1 MSCTPQPQG
10 GLEGDNPPSSPI
22 KTYKLN
28 IHTSQFCT
36 EELVIRNEDFPDV
49 RQGDVLEFYHEEET
63 FSRLLLQVT
72 YNKLIYVINDISII
86 LLLCTV
92 RCTMSIIQ
100 S

>member
-1 MSCTPQPQG
+1 MHQIDYSVFQNSEMSCTPQPQG

-36 EELVIRNEDFPDV
+36 EELVIRSEDFPDV
-49 RQGDVLEFYHEEET
+49 KPGDVLEFYHEEET

-72 YNKLIYVINDISII
+72 CHVTFNPVH
-86 LLLCTV
+86 
-92 RCTMSIIQ
+92 
-100 S
+100 